1 MASAP
6 GAGAV
11 TGGSPQ
17 SGSDSVKSFSPF
29 MRDGRRARIC
39 RMASGRNISAWRAI
53 STMGAPG
60 TLSTPALGSGST
72 AIRSVP

>member
-1 MASAP
+1 MARAP
-6 GAGAV
+6 GEGTV
-11 TGGSPQ
+11 TGGSPH

-39 RMASGRNISAWRAI
+39 RIASGRNISAWRAI

-60 TLSTPALGSGST
+60 TLSTPARGRGST
-72 AIRSVP
+72 AIKSVP